1 MFIPSAIPYSALR
14 DWRSSEK
21 AERHESYGA
30 HGHSLHQVTGWWKW
44 RAPEAVRMRGAQSLL
59 KVRHRFLN
67 PAAGVLKRDDGFCSK
82 YRDATQT
89 GWVKPRE
96 RWVLL
101 KIPRCGIDGVGE
113 VK

>member
-1 MFIPSAIPYSALR
+1 MVLVTGRWKRGAQ
-14 DWRSSEK
+14 E
-21 AERHESYGA
+21 AER
-30 HGHSLHQVTGWWKW
+30 
-44 RAPEAVRMRGAQSLL
+44 RRGAQSLL

-96 RWVLL
+96 RWALL
-101 KIPRCGIDGVGE
+101 KIPRCDIDGLGE

>member
-44 RAPEAVRMRGAQSLL
+44 RAPEAVRMRGAQSLM

-67 PAAGVLKRDDGFCSK
+67 PAAGVLKRDDG
-82 YRDATQT
+82 
-89 GWVKPRE
+89 
-96 RWVLL
+96 LL
-101 KIPRCGIDGVGE
+101 KIPRCDTNGVGE
-113 VK
+113 TERDVGLN